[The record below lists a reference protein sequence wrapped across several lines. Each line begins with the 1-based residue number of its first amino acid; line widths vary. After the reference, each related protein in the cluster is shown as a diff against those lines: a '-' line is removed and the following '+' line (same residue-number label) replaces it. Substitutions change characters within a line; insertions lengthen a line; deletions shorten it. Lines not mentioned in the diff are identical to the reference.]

1 MKAAPKRRHEAEVS
15 CDPPIDS
22 TNGVNADVAAEAPL
36 DVSQNHLK
44 PPKQSRDP
52 RHKMDYAIF
61 VIDEVYDAR
70 KAEQL
75 GELLKQTL
83 NELFDHYSLLSGVS
97 QGEPNIS
104 SQSNPSK
111 DENDELDLFAYSKCK
126 YKRKRTESVFS
137 EGKSEL
143 ENVTIRRCIC
153 KMPTAREG
161 MICLTWIILMD
172 ESF

>member
-1 MKAAPKRRHEAEVS
+1 MYFESTFFSCPSITFYLTKFNKRRKMKAAPKRRHEAEVS

-97 QGEPNIS
+97 QVQKEEKVEEMEDI
-104 SQSNPSK
+104 
-111 DENDELDLFAYSKCK
+111 E
-126 YKRKRTESVFS
+126 T
-137 EGKSEL
+137 GK
-143 ENVTIRRCIC
+143 
-153 KMPTAREG
+153 
-161 MICLTWIILMD
+161 
-172 ESF
+172 